1 MSKNKKDSLLELAEK
16 VKNAI
21 SGLSELENEVK
32 SALAGLT
39 EENGFNPD
47 TIEWV
52 DLGLPSGRLWA
63 KENAPGLHTFDEAI
77 EKFGDLVPK
86 AVSMAELYESCDWE
100 WDNEKKGYIVTGPNG
115 NSIFLPAAGYKD
127 SDGDLNSVGSVG
139 EYWTSCPSKTSQTY
153 ARRLDFGSGDVGPL
167 DSGSRSR
174 GFSVRPSRENF

>member
-32 SALAGLT
+32 SAIAGLT

-63 KENAPGLHTFDEAI
+63 KENAPGFHTFDEAI
-77 EKFGDLVPK
+77 EKFGDLVPT
-86 AVSMAELYESCDWE
+86 AVAMAELYENCDWE
-100 WDNEKKGYIVTGPNG
+100 WDNEKKGYRVTGPNG

-127 SDGDLNSVGSVG
+127 SDGDLNSVGGVG
-139 EYWTSCPSKTSQTY
+139 EYWTSCPSKTSQTG
-153 ARRLDFGSGDVGPL
+153 ARYLYFSSGLIYPL
-167 DSGSRSR
+167 GDYYRSY